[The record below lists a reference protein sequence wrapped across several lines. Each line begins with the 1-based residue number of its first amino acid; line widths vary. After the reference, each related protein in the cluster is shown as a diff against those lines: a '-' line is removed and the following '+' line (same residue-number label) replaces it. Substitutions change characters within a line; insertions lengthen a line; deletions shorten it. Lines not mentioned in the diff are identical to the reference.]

1 MFRGKTPQVQ
11 IGDRFTKTGGC
22 TGRIWTVMG
31 ISDNR
36 DVLPHA
42 RLASEGPSSES
53 ITISIRAL
61 ADCAL
66 FLPFTP
72 ALAID

>member
-1 MFRGKTPQVQ
+1 MFRGKAPQVQ
-11 IGDRFTKTGGC
+11 IGDRFTKTGG
-22 TGRIWTVMG
+22 GARKIWTVMG

-36 DVLPHA
+36 YVLPHA

-72 ALAID
+72 VPTVD